1 MIMVHIKN
9 FILISLLLI
18 TLNCSGNKVTN
29 VHGFSYIDEKYNKIT
44 INKTNKNDVRKIIGP
59 PSSVSDFEDTWFYI
73 ERKKL
78 SQSLFKLGKKKI
90 KKNNVLALTF
100 NKNGLLTNKEFF
112 DIDDMIDLEISE
124 KTTKKKFSQNS
135 FGYDILS
142 TLREKINAP
151 VRNRRK

>member
-90 KKNNVLALTF
+90 KKNKELALTF
-100 NKNGLLTNKEFF
+100 Q
-112 DIDDMIDLEISE
+112 
-124 KTTKKKFSQNS
+124 KKLQKRN
-135 FGYDILS
+135 LV
-142 TLREKINAP
+142 KI
-151 VRNRRK
+151 VLVTIYYQH